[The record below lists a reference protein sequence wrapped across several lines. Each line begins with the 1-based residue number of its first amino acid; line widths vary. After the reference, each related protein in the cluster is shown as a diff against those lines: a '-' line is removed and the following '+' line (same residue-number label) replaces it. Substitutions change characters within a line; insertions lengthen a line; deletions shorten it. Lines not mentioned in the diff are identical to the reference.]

1 MSIFCYWEK
10 PTSRILECVDSL
22 SSVEEAWLDAGLT
35 SHGWLCFVISL
46 LLLLHVLYLLQF
58 PVPLY
63 LSYFYTYIHIYIYIY
78 TCPWYFWTAD
88 LILCFLKKMKKRL
101 SIAHCYIADS
111 STEEKPING
120 LRIRCHRKLIDRDN
134 VQRVQL
140 FLNWIWRHLLDLL
153 IHFQSC
159 LFYERIRYEG
169 GSGTRHN
176 SCRSIPGCWKTLLGR
191 RN

>member
-1 MSIFCYWEK
+1 MIGCRLNK
-10 PTSRILECVDSL
+10 PRLAVLRYKSVVVAPRFVSLTVPGTSL
-22 SSVEEAWLDAGLT
+22 SIL
-35 SHGWLCFVISL
+35 F
-46 LLLLHVLYLLQF
+46 LY
-58 PVPLY
+58 V
-63 LSYFYTYIHIYIYIY
+63 YTYIYIYIY
-78 TCPWYFWTAD
+78 MS
-88 LILCFLKKMKKRL
+88 LILLNSRSNPLLLKKMKKRL
-101 SIAHCYIADS
+101 SIVHCYIADS